1 MALTIVHFSTAYFRT
16 VKALGSW
23 SKPILRGS
31 GWLRS
36 ATPKTILHGT
46 RSSILPPSCGLG
58 TSLNQIPTGSFVS
71 SRNSPIRTWTPLV
84 DVLVGRFSRILSVL
98 SYQALSTKTIAV
110 VAFAMGANS
119 NRVSGVVNAKI
130 GG

>member
-1 MALTIVHFSTAYFRT
+1 MSKQRGTAYFRT

-46 RSSILPPSCGLG
+46 KSSILPPATPSCGLG

-71 SRNSPIRTWTPLV
+71 SRNSPISTWTPLV

-110 VAFAMGANS
+110 VPFGMGVNS
-119 NRVSGVVNAKI
+119 NRGKD
-130 GG
+130 